1 MNHRDTEDT
10 EKPTPF
16 MHEDGISQIP
26 ALQLLRNLGYTYLTP
41 EEALA
46 LRGGR
51 AAEVLLLGVLEK
63 QLPKINRIRF
73 KGEEFSF
80 SGGNIAAAIEALRD
94 VLFDGLVRTNEKIYD
109 LLCLGKSL
117 QQPVLGDLKSFTLQY
132 IDWANPAR
140 NVFHVT
146 EEYEVERTGS
156 KETRRPDLVLFVNGI
171 PLCIIECKSPNL
183 KDPIKQAISQHI
195 RNQKDDEIPKLFLY
209 GQLLVAVSKNEAK
222 YGTVGTPAKFWA
234 VWKEDGDCTKR
245 SEERAET
252 GLSPSSDLHTLI
264 NRPVSGSG
272 LDKVLES
279 RPGYVREAFAR
290 YGEREATP
298 QDHALYALCRP
309 ERLLE
314 LSQRFILFDAG
325 EKKVARYQ
333 QYFTVNGLLQRIKER
348 DGEGRRKGGV
358 VWHTQGSG
366 KSLTMVMFAKSL
378 ALETGLHDHRIIL
391 VTDRIDL
398 DDQIKR
404 TFEHCGLEP
413 VKARTGN
420 HLVEMLKAKKERVIT
435 SLINK
440 FEASASV
447 KGARFNDPNLFVL
460 VDEGHRGQYGPMHAK
475 MRKVLPMSCYIGFTG
490 TPVMRKDKNTVEK
503 FGGLIQPTYTI
514 TQAVE
519 DKAVVPLLY
528 EGRFVPQEV
537 DQEAIDRWFEKITAN
552 LSKGQTADLK
562 KKFATSDHLQRAEQ
576 RIMAIAWDIS
586 MHWRDN
592 WKGTGFKAQLVV
604 PWKHIALLYKKHL
617 DEFGMVTSEVLISGP
632 DDREG
637 EEDIYEENREPVV
650 RFWKGMLDKYG
661 SEEEYNRSLI
671 GAFKNADDPE
681 IIIVCHKLLTGFDAP
696 RNTVMYLDRDLKEHT
711 LLQAIAR
718 VNRLHEGKDFGYIID
733 YRGVLTNLGR
743 ALATYSEM
751 LPDFDAADLEGTLTD
766 IGEVV
771 ARLPQQHSDLWD
783 IFKEIANKY
792 DEEAYEQLLADDALR
807 SRFYD
812 RLRDFSKTLT
822 IALAS
827 VDFIEKTPEQRVNKY
842 KRDLKFFTALRTAVS
857 RRYAETVDF
866 SEYEPKIAKL
876 IDRHVGAGEVE
887 RLTEL
892 VNIFEKDKFEAE
904 IERVTGEAAKADTI
918 AHRTKRTILE
928 RMDEDPAFYK
938 KFSQM
943 LKEII
948 EAFRQRRIEAA
959 EYLRKARQVMEN
971 VINRT
976 GDELPAKLAQADV
989 PKAFYGIIRL
999 VLERDGGKTA
1009 DIADAGADVALAI
1022 DEIIR
1027 DMRIVSWAAN
1037 ADVQNRMRTR
1047 IEDYLFELKD
1057 QRGIQ
1062 MSFED
1067 IDAIMEDCLK
1077 VARLRYA

>member
-1 MNHRDTEDT
+1 MTQMEL
-10 EKPTPF
+10 TPF
-16 MHEDGISQIP
+16 IHEDAISQIP
-26 ALQLLRNLGYTYLTP
+26 ALQVLQNLGYTYLAP

-51 AAEVLLLGVLEK
+51 ASEVLLLGVLEE

-73 KGEEFSF
+73 KGQEFPF
-80 SGGNIAAAIEALRD
+80 TGGNIAAAIEALRE
-94 VLFDGLVRTNEKIYD
+94 VPFDGLVRTNEKIYD

-117 QQPVLGDLKSFTLQY
+117 QQPVIGDLKSFTLQY
-132 IDWANPAR
+132 VDWAHPER

-146 EEYEVERTGS
+146 EEYDVERTGS

-171 PLCIIECKSPNL
+171 PLCVLECKSPDL

-195 RNQKDDEIPKLFLY
+195 RNQKDDEIPRLFLY
-209 GQLLVAVSKNEAK
+209 AQLLLGVSKNEAK
-222 YGTVGTPAKFWA
+222 YGTVATPAKFWA
-234 VWKEDGDCTKR
+234 VWKETVDEAALR
-245 SEERAET
+245 E
-252 GLSPSSDLHTLI
+252 LV
-264 NRPVSGSG
+264 NRPASNDGV
-272 LDKVLES
+272 DKVLES
-279 RPGYVREAFAR
+279 RPAYVREAFAR
-290 YGEREATP
+290 YGEREVTP
-298 QDHALYALCRP
+298 QDRGLYALCRP

-314 LSQRFILFDAG
+314 LSHRFILFDAG

-333 QYFTVNGLLQRIKER
+333 QYFTVNRLLQRIKER
-348 DGEGRRKGGV
+348 DQEGRRKGGV

-366 KSLTMVMFAKSL
+366 KSLTMVMFAKGL

-398 DDQIKR
+398 DSQIKG

-413 VKARTGN
+413 VKARTGS
-420 HLVEMLKAKKERVIT
+420 HLVELLKARKERVIT

-447 KGARFNDPNLFVL
+447 KGARFDDPNIFVL
-460 VDEGHRGQYGPMHAK
+460 VDESHRGHFGTMHAK

-490 TPVMRKDKNTVEK
+490 TPVMKKDKSTVNK

-514 TQAVE
+514 TQAVADE
-519 DKAVVPLLY
+519 AVVPLLY
-528 EGRFVPQEV
+528 EGRFVPQDV
-537 DQEAIDRWFEKITAN
+537 DQDAIDRWFEKITEN
-552 LSKGQTADLK
+552 LSKAQTADLK
-562 KKFATSDHLQRAEQ
+562 RKFATSDHLQRAEQ

-586 MHWRDN
+586 THWRDN
-592 WKGTGFKAQLVV
+592 WQGTGFKAQLVA
-604 PWKHIALLYKKHL
+604 PWKHIALLYKKYL
-617 DEFGMVTSEVLISGP
+617 DEFGMLTSEVLISGP

-637 EEDIYEENREPVV
+637 EEDVYQENREPVV
-650 RFWKGMLDKYG
+650 RFWKAMMDRYG
-661 SEEEYNRSLI
+661 SEEEYNWSLI
-671 GAFKNADDPE
+671 GKFKSAEDPE
-681 IIIVCHKLLTGFDAP
+681 IIIVCSKLLTGFDAP
-696 RNTVMYLDRDLKEHT
+696 RDTVMYLDKDLKDHT

-718 VNRLHEGKDFGYIID
+718 VNRLFEGKEHGYIID

-751 LPDFDAADLEGTLTD
+751 LPEFDAADLEGTVTD

-783 IFKEIANKY
+783 IFKTIANKY

-807 SRFYD
+807 ARFYD
-812 RLRDFSKTLT
+812 RLRSFSRTLA

-827 VDFIEKTPEQRVNKY
+827 VDFIEKTPEQRVNKN
-842 KRDLKFFTALRTAVS
+842 KRDLKFFSSLRTAVS
-857 RRYAETVDF
+857 RRYGETVDF
-866 SEYEPKIAKL
+866 SEYEPKIEKL

-887 RLTEL
+887 RLTDL

-904 IERVTGEAAKADTI
+904 IERVTGDAAKADTI

-943 LKEII
+943 LEEII

-971 VINRT
+971 VVNRT
-976 GDELPAKLAQADV
+976 GDELPGKLAQADV
-989 PKAFYGIIRL
+989 PKAFYGIIRA
-999 VLERDGGKTA
+999 VFERDGGKTTA
-1009 DIADAGADVALAI
+1009 IADVGADAALAI

-1027 DMRIVSWAAN
+1027 DMRIVSWATN

-1047 IEDYLFELKD
+1047 IEDCLFELKD
-1057 QRGIQ
+1057 QRGIPLT
-1062 MSFED
+1062 FED